1 METNDKKK
9 ILMDREGLQ
18 KELRLKGFT
27 GKVISG
33 LLYRVLEMKKVNATT
48 QRNADLLG
56 PDFAASVIKDVGAAY
71 ELDPSQLDNIPSEG
85 GFITVSNHHYGSID
99 GMILTD
105 VVVRKRPD
113 YKILT
118 TFLLARIPNLRDW
131 FIPVNN
137 ISAGDTRTIS
147 GIRAALGHIG
157 EGNPLG
163 LFPAGEVGT
172 WQKKQKRTAV
182 QGKWVVEDKPWA
194 ENMMK
199 LIRRSGFPVVPIFF
213 DGGNSLNFHLL
224 GQIHPRLRTVRLPH
238 ELYNKQGH
246 KVHVVIGKPI
256 PADEIAKYSDKELS
270 QYLHNR
276 CYALEEQCLEKPVET
291 APEIPLAPLADAVS
305 PVIIRERMESLKDKM
320 LFESGDYRVYLI
332 SEQDAPEVMQE
343 VYRLREETFRSI
355 GEGTGKP
362 LDTDPYDKYYKHMLL
377 WSIPGGELVG
387 GYRVG
392 FGSEIMA
399 SHGGIKGFYT
409 ASLVKMG
416 PKAEEIFSQSI
427 ELGRSF
433 IRKEYQREVLA
444 LKMMLAGIS
453 VLTTKDPAARYYTG
467 PVSISNS
474 FPDFYKSLTYYFLQ
488 QNYALPDAEEIARPS
503 HAFEPNYLRVNPEQL
518 FLHQKEDIDSLDHFI
533 GTLSDGKHRL
543 PVLMRKYFNNGARVI
558 CFNVDPLFSSSMDC
572 HILLPLKD
580 YPVSSIRS
588 YVRSLPREVQE
599 AVFLKFYGTVNP

>member
-1 METNDKKK
+1 
-9 ILMDREGLQ
+9 
-18 KELRLKGFT
+18 
-27 GKVISG
+27 
-33 LLYRVLEMKKVNATT
+33 
-48 QRNADLLG
+48 
-56 PDFAASVIKDVGAAY
+56 
-71 ELDPSQLDNIPSEG
+71 
-85 GFITVSNHHYGSID
+85 
-99 GMILTD
+99 
-105 VVVRKRPD
+105 
-113 YKILT
+113 
-118 TFLLARIPNLRDW
+118 
-131 FIPVNN
+131 
-137 ISAGDTRTIS
+137 
-147 GIRAALGHIG
+147 
-157 EGNPLG
+157 
-163 LFPAGEVGT
+163 
-172 WQKKQKRTAV
+172 
-182 QGKWVVEDKPWA
+182 
-194 ENMMK
+194 
-199 LIRRSGFPVVPIFF
+199 
-213 DGGNSLNFHLL
+213 
-224 GQIHPRLRTVRLPH
+224 
-238 ELYNKQGH
+238 
-246 KVHVVIGKPI
+246 
-256 PADEIAKYSDKELS
+256 
-270 QYLHNR
+270 
-276 CYALEEQCLEKPVET
+276 
-291 APEIPLAPLADAVS
+291 
-305 PVIIRERMESLKDKM
+305 
-320 LFESGDYRVYLI
+320 
-332 SEQDAPEVMQE
+332 MQE

-399 SHGGIKGFYT
+399 SYGGIKGFYT

-580 YPVSSIRS
+580 YPVSSVRS
-588 YVRSLPREVQE
+588 YVRSLPKEVQE